1 MIACSKQDYD
11 ELWFTRQAIGTTLD
25 PHSAFLLA
33 RGLKTFDLRSRTM
46 SANAQAVA
54 KFLTGHPKI
63 SRLSYPGLASH
74 PGHAVAARQMRGGFG
89 GMMAFDVGEEQEDAK
104 RFIRNLRL
112 IYHAVSLA
120 TESSSYPPDVCF
132 FARVADGFRRQGEHQ
147 MPVVGEQP
155 VEILEDPR
163 AGPVRPVRLPEW
175 NRMRP

>member
-1 MIACSKQDYD
+1 VIACSKQDYD

-89 GMMAFDVGEEQEDAK
+89 GMMAFDVCEEQEDAK

-112 IYHAVSLA
+112 IYHAVSLGA
-120 TESSSYPPDVCF
+120 TESLICIPSLTTMLYLPPE
-132 FARVADGFRRQGEHQ
+132 RRTVFGVNENT
-147 MPVVGEQP
+147 VRLSLGNEP
-155 VEILEDPR
+155 VERILEDLEQ
-163 AGPVRPVRLPEW
+163 ALSDL
-175 NRMRP
+175 